1 MEDCENLLQT
11 TRSKV
16 DPKIRNIKEL
26 IKEVKNN

>member
-16 DPKIRNIKEL
+16 DPKARNIKEL
-26 IKEVKNN
+26 IKEVKYN